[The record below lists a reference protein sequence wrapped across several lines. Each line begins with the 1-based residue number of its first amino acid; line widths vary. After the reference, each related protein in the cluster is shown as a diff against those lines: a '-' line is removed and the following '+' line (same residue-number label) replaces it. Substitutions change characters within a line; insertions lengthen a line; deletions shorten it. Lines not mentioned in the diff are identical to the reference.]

1 MVKFEDSELH
11 LKSKEDVL
19 EISSTG
25 YGLESVSID
34 NIEKQK
40 LQESKRPNSSGSGEQ

>member
-1 MVKFEDSELH
+1 MVKRIEDSELH

-40 LQESKRPNSSGSGEQ
+40 FQESNKTDSSVGDQ